1 MAEIIISKKGASV
14 IEYGQSDEKEKK
26 KEEMIHEFGSKG
38 EATD

>member
-26 KEEMIHEFGSKG
+26 KGRND
-38 EATD
+38 T